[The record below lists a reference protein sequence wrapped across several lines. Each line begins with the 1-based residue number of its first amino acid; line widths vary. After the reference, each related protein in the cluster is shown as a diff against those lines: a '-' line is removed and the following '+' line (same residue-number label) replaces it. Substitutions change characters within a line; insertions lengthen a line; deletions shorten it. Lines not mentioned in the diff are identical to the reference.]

1 MLTAVIERRTQV
13 GSLVVVLAIVAAAC
27 GGDSTDSPT
36 TAPGPSSTTTTTT
49 TSGVLRE
56 PTVPSVLFDG
66 ASCGVSDGALDP
78 GLKQVS
84 VLNTSSNG
92 SEALLGKLTTAYGL
106 DEVAADVAAGRFDR
120 WGQPDNDNPTGFE
133 EINGAR
139 MPQNATEP
147 TLQPF
152 TATTGTWAVVCLD
165 FLDEKAYIAADV
177 IEVG

>member
-1 MLTAVIERRTQV
+1 M
-13 GSLVVVLAIVAAAC
+13 IVAAAC

-36 TAPGPSSTTTTTT
+36 TAPSPSASRSTTTTTIT
-49 TSGVLRE
+49 TVATTATSVSSE

-66 ASCGVSDGALDP
+66 TSCVVSDGALEA

-92 SEALLGKLTTAYGL
+92 SEALIGKLTAAYGL
-106 DEVAADVAAGRFDR
+106 DEVAADVTAGRFDR
-120 WGQPDNDNPTGFE
+120 WGKPDNDNPTGFDE
-133 EINGAR
+133 SNGAR

-165 FLDEKAYIAADV
+165 FLDEKAYLAADV
-177 IEVG
+177 IVVG

>member
-1 MLTAVIERRTQV
+1 M
-13 GSLVVVLAIVAAAC
+13 VVLAIIAAAC
-27 GGDSTDSPT
+27 GGDSADSPT
-36 TAPGPSSTTTTTT
+36 TAPGPSPTTSTTTTT
-49 TSGVLRE
+49 SVSSE

-66 ASCGVSDGALDP
+66 ASCVVSDGALGA

-120 WGQPDNDNPTGFE
+120 WGQPDNDDPTGFE

>member
-1 MLTAVIERRTQV
+1 M
-13 GSLVVVLAIVAAAC
+13 
-27 GGDSTDSPT
+27 
-36 TAPGPSSTTTTTT
+36 
-49 TSGVLRE
+49 
-56 PTVPSVLFDG
+56 PSVLFDG
-66 ASCGVSDGALDP
+66 ASCVVSDGALDA